1 MTSKKNI
8 ADINDEEEKQDNTVG
23 DVDTEGTEGEKD
35 EDELYLIDLDY
46 WMRGTYWWIKAQNTL
61 SVMMKLKRS
70 EISLKR
76 KHCEVRLYEPYS
88 NE

>member
-46 WMRGTYWWIKAQNTL
+46 
-61 SVMMKLKRS
+61 
-70 EISLKR
+70 
-76 KHCEVRLYEPYS
+76 
-88 NE
+88 